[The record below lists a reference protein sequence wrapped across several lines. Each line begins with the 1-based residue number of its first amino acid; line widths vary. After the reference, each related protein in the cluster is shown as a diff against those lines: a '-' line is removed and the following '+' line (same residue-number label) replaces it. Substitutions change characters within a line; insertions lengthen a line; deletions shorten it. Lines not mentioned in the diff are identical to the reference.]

1 MLLNRQLV
9 FLYVTLA
16 VSVGYLVTA
25 LSLGA
30 PIADNGLTPA
40 FFPILVG
47 CAAIVFCSI
56 LIVQALRVPPE
67 AAPQTAPDT
76 ETADEAR
83 SYTHLWVVVAIFFY
97 IVAFRTLGYF
107 LSSGL
112 FVFALI
118 LLFSKFEKLVLKA
131 VISAAIVGVA
141 FVMFQQLFG
150 VRLPTLWG

>member
-1 MLLNRQLV
+1 MV

-30 PIADNGLTPA
+30 PIAENGLTPA

-47 CAAIVFCSI
+47 GAAIVFCSI
-56 LIVQALRVPPE
+56 LIVQALRAEPE
-67 AAPQTAPDT
+67 VAPV
-76 ETADEAR
+76 DEMPR
-83 SYTHLWVVVAIFFY
+83 YTHVWVVVAIFFY
-97 IVAFRTLGYF
+97 IVAFKPLGYF

-131 VISAAIVGVA
+131 IISAAIVGVA

>member
-1 MLLNRQLV
+1 MLLNRQII

-25 LSLGA
+25 LSLGS
-30 PIADNGLTPA
+30 PIAEGTLTPA

-47 CAAIVFCSI
+47 GAAILFCSI
-56 LIVQALRVPPE
+56 LIVQALR
-67 AAPQTAPDT
+67 AAP
-76 ETADEAR
+76 ETGPADEVR
-83 SYTHLWVVVAIFFY
+83 SYAHVWVVVAIFFY
-97 IVAFRTLGYF
+97 ILAFKPLGYF

-118 LLFSKFEKLVLKA
+118 LLFSKFEKMVLKA
-131 VISAAIVGVA
+131 IISAVIVGVA

-150 VRLPTLWG
+150 VRLPTQWG

>member
-1 MLLNRQLV
+1 MLLNRQMV
-9 FLYVTLA
+9 FLYFTLA

-30 PIADNGLTPA
+30 PIADGGLTPA

-47 CAAIVFCSI
+47 GAAIVFCSI
-56 LIVQALRVPPE
+56 LIVQALRIQSEATPE
-67 AAPQTAPDT
+67 
-76 ETADEAR
+76 DEVR
-83 SYTHLWVVVAIFFY
+83 RYTHLWVVAAIFLY
-97 IVAFRTLGYF
+97 IVAFKPLGYF

-118 LLFSKFEKLVLKA
+118 LLFSKFEKPVIKA
-131 VISAAIVGVA
+131 VISAGIVGVA

>member
-30 PIADNGLTPA
+30 PIADSGLTPA

-47 CAAIVFCSI
+47 CAAIFFCSI
-56 LIVQALRVPPE
+56 VIVQALRAEPE
-67 AAPQTAPDT
+67 TAPT
-76 ETADEAR
+76 DEVR
-83 SYTHLWVVVAIFFY
+83 NYTHVWVVVAIFFY
-97 IVAFRTLGYF
+97 IVAFKQLGYF

-118 LLFSKFEKLVLKA
+118 LLFSKFEKLILKA
-131 VISAAIVGVA
+131 IISAAIVGVA
-141 FVMFQQLFG
+141 LVMFQQLFG